1 LINDVMIILRQKEHS
16 SKLMKV
22 VRTMKRAGNNIVTA
36 IDNAGLKAGNT
47 AKEIVTGKPTPAHMK
62 VRFRPKTNQQINR
75 ETVNQVRGTQ
85 KAIKDTAEGIYY
97 TPGQM
102 VDKGIKYS
110 AENPIAATG
119 NAASV
124 VLPAVNPVW
133 AAIPVGG
140 PSIGVEA
147 AAKKVGFYKKGT
159 QRLGEAYRKSGVS
172 RGLRS
177 MGSLPETASQFG
189 QMIPL

>member
-1 LINDVMIILRQKEHS
+1 
-16 SKLMKV
+16 
-22 VRTMKRAGNNIVTA
+22 
-36 IDNAGLKAGNT
+36 
-47 AKEIVTGKPTPAHMK
+47 
-62 VRFRPKTNQQINR
+62 
-75 ETVNQVRGTQ
+75 
-85 KAIKDTAEGIYY
+85 
-97 TPGQM
+97 M

-119 NAASV
+119 NVASV

-140 PSIGVEA
+140 PSIGAEA
-147 AAKKVGFYKKGT
+147 VAKKVGFYKKGT
-159 QRLGEAYRKSGVS
+159 QRLGEAYGRSGVS

-177 MGSLPETASQFG
+177 MGSLPETATQFG